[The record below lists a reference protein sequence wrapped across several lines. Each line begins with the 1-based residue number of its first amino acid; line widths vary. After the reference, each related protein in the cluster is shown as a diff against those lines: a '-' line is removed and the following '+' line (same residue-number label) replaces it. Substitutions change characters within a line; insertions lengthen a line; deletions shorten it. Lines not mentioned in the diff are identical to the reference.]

1 MELSVSDLD
10 NVIAA
15 FSADQVERL
24 TGLSKARL
32 ASWDRTGLF
41 PPTHADDERRSPY
54 SRIYSFRDVVGLRTL
69 CRLRD
74 EHHASLQHLRQVAD
88 KLSHLANDLWSSYVL
103 YVLDKKV
110 VFDETGAGRLREVV
124 SGQYVNGLALE
135 EVISDMRRA
144 VEDLRRRRDDQI
156 GEITRSRFVNHNAA
170 VIAGTRIPVR
180 AIRDFAEA
188 GYTAKQIIKEYPDL
202 TERDVAAALDYQE
215 SANSAA

>member
-1 MELSVSDLD
+1 VSDLD
-10 NVIAA
+10 NVIAS
-15 FSADQVERL
+15 FSAEQVERL

-32 ASWDRTGLF
+32 TSWDRTGF
-41 PPTHADDERRSPY
+41 FAPSYADDDRRSPY

-69 CRLRD
+69 CRLRN
-74 EHHASLQHLRQVAD
+74 EHYVSLQQLRQVAD
-88 KLSHLANDLWSSYVL
+88 KLSHLANDLWSSQVL
-103 YVLDKKV
+103 CVLDKKV

-144 VEDLRRRRDDQI
+144 VEQLRCRRGDQI
-156 GEITRSRFVNHNAA
+156 GVITRSRFVNHNAA

-188 GYTAKQIIKEYPDL
+188 GYTAKQIIDEYPDL
-202 TERDVAAALDYQE
+202 TEQDVAAALSYQE